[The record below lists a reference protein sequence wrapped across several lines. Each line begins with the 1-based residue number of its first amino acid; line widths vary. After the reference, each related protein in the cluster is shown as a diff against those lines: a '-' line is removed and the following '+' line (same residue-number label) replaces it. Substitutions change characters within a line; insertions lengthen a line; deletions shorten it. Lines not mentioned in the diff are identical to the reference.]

1 MADQAS
7 AYSVAAGW
15 REEARRDRLVRAQID
30 RDREAARASLRIAER
45 QAAVAARRDEAQAKT
60 AARAHARKAR
70 AARRAARAGWVR
82 GHVVDLLFVPVI
94 AVPAVLAWTAMAA
107 YGTLL
112 YGPAGLTLPAF
123 SEGAMWAFAAA
134 TTLTRRRHPDRPVWH
149 LRTGTVVF
157 AAVGAALN
165 FAHGMTT
172 ASGPHGPVSGVVYA
186 VVSVA
191 GVSVH
196 QFVTAGPR
204 RSRAER
210 DHARIARAA
219 ARREMAA
226 RRAALRHAVAD
237 VDEHG
242 HARLVYQPGPAVLAR
257 RRGRTR
263 LDPAPDGHPLALTPA
278 GPVCPWP
285 RPVPVLPAAPASGA
299 PHTAPGTAP
308 APGRTRTRRTTA
320 PRTRTRDRTRGAVTD
335 QDAEVHFAAD
345 LADGRVPSARRIKTE
360 LHVGQARATQIHD
373 HLAAVG
379 GQRAPEFSGRT
390 S

>member
-30 RDREAARASLRIAER
+30 RDRDAARASLRIAER
-45 QAAVAARRDEAQAKT
+45 QAAVAARRDEAQAKAT
-60 AARAHARKAR
+60 ARTQARKAR
-70 AARRAARAGWVR
+70 AARRAARVGWVR

-112 YGPAGLTLPAF
+112 YGPAGTALPAF

-165 FAHGMTT
+165 FAHGMT
-172 ASGPHGPVSGVVYA
+172 AVSGPHGPVTGVVYA

-191 GVSVH
+191 GVTVH

-204 RSRAER
+204 RSAADRAA
-210 DHARIARAA
+210 ARIGRAA
-219 ARREMAA
+219 ARRQRAA

-242 HARLVYQPGPAVLAR
+242 NARLVYQPGPAVLVR

-263 LDPAPDGHPLALTPA
+263 LDPAPDGQPVALTPA

-285 RPVPVLPAAPASGA
+285 RPVPLLPAKPGRCAPDS
-299 PHTAPGTAP
+299 AP
-308 APGRTRTRRTTA
+308 APVRTRTRRAPA
-320 PRTRTRDRTRGAVTD
+320 PRTRERTRTRGAVTS

-345 LADGRVPSARRIKTE
+345 LADGQVPSARRIKTE

-379 GQRAPEFSGRT
+379 GQHAPEFSGRT